1 MNGARIEHGG
11 ALDAAIA
18 RHGGRAEDW
27 LDLSTGI
34 NPWAWPWPAPM
45 PALSKS
51 CMTRLPMQS
60 ELDRLLATARTNY
73 VVPERLGV
81 VAGAGAQAL
90 IGALAELVP
99 GKLVTV
105 VSGAN
110 GTYSEYARRSLSA
123 GRKVRLAAD
132 LDAVGV
138 KSSLVWL
145 CRPNNPDGGQEPAR
159 RVLALCRRI
168 DRHGGIAVID
178 ESFADAESEMA
189 AHTLPDNAV
198 LLRSFGK
205 YYGIA
210 GLRLGFAI
218 GARSLMS
225 ALAAMLGPWA
235 VSGPAIEIG
244 AAALGDRAWADAMR
258 LRLMEKSRDLA
269 RLLRRRGFGIAGQN
283 ALFALARHDRAQAI
297 AEALSRRHILVRTFG
312 DRPDLLRF
320 GLPATEAAEGRL
332 SEGLDEALKETA

>member
-1 MNGARIEHGG
+1 MSGARVEHGG

-45 PALSKS
+45 PTLSKS
-51 CMTRLPMQS
+51 CMTRLPLQAD
-60 ELDRLLATARTNY
+60 LDRLLAAARTNY
-73 VVPERLGV
+73 LVPERLGV

-99 GKLVTV
+99 GKLGTV

-110 GTYSEYARRSLSA
+110 GTYSEYARRSISA
-123 GRKVRLAAD
+123 GRKVSFAAD
-132 LDAVGV
+132 IDAVGV

-145 CRPNNPDGGQEPAR
+145 CRPNNPDGEQDSTR
-159 RVLALCRRI
+159 KVLALCKRI
-168 DRHGGIAVID
+168 DRHGGIAVVD
-178 ESFADAESEMA
+178 ESFADAAGGMA
-189 AHTLPDNAV
+189 ADTLPDNAI

-205 YYGIA
+205 FCGLA

-218 GARSLMS
+218 GSRSLTS

-244 AAALGDRAWADAMR
+244 TAALGDRAWGDAMR
-258 LRLMEKSRDLA
+258 LRLAEKSRVLA

-283 ALFALARHDRAQAI
+283 ALFVLARHDRAQAI
-297 AEALSRRHILVRTFG
+297 AEALRRRHILVRTFG

-320 GLPATEAAEGRL
+320 GLPATEAAEARL
-332 SEGLDEALKETA
+332 GNALAEASKETV